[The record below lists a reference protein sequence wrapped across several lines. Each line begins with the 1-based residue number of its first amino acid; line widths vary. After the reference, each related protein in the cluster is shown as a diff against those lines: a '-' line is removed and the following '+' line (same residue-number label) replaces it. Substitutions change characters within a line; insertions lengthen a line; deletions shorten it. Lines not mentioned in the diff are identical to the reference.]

1 MLKWMKGSKSEHPF
15 ADDKSAREFIADLP
29 PLDPYKS
36 LEELCYWFDTLG
48 SAEDLKL
55 PRVLEIID
63 LIDQAAKNHQ
73 RKLSQDYLGGSAR
86 LQKFQEIRI
95 WNTVFMFWKQ
105 LADTYQICLTRFQA
119 GAGGW
124 GSLKSQMPM
133 VVARALRALTL
144 QLKWQLLRYGPV
156 DQRIWEQMGRLY
168 AYAEERGFAITPVVV
183 YPGKFGES
191 TAQREFLKGLMLNIS
206 STDSLLPA
214 KLEVAERVVA
224 QFSEFFVM
232 NRQPA
237 KGCHY
242 YFDLNEGKVPA
253 RVMSRLQMTPG
264 LRFFGPGSAAQEL
277 DKLIASVQ
285 ADGVVPSHINLGATF
300 DPEWVLESLRHLS
313 RYWSP
318 NPPARSEERRN
329 SVSRMSVVHDFD
341 EIVSTVSGETQDLSF
356 DSSVEVWTVENE
368 SEGGYGA
375 LMPQAS
381 SDWLRVG
388 TLLGVKLDDGASWGV
403 GIVRRMSAYDH
414 RQRYVGIQV
423 LTKGATVVKL
433 AAIGAISDAEL
444 ESALLLPSNAND
456 TNGASEMNLLLRPGA
471 FSLQKSMEMLAYERS
486 YLLVPRKLMEGGHDF
501 DMARFRVMQRAAA

>member
-15 ADDKSAREFIADLP
+15 ADDKAARGFIADLS

-36 LEELCYWFDTLG
+36 LEELCYWLDTLG

-55 PRVLEIID
+55 PRVLEIVD
-63 LIDQAAKNHQ
+63 LIDQAGKNHQ
-73 RKLSQDYLGGSAR
+73 RKLSQDYLSGSAR

-105 LADTYQICLTRFQA
+105 LADTYQMCLTRFQA

-124 GSLKSQMPM
+124 GTLKGQMPM
-133 VVARALRALTL
+133 VVARALRALAL

-156 DQRIWEQMGRLY
+156 DQRVWGEMGRLF
-168 AYAEERGFAITPVVV
+168 AYAEEKGFAASPVVV

-191 TAQREFLKGLMLNIS
+191 TVQREFLKGVMLNIS

-224 QFSEFFVM
+224 QFSEFFQM
-232 NRQPA
+232 SRQPG

-242 YFDLNEGKVPA
+242 YFDLDENKLPA
-253 RVMSRLQMTPG
+253 RVMSRLPMTPG
-264 LRFFGPGSAAQEL
+264 LRFFGPGSAAVEL
-277 DKLIASVQ
+277 AKLIATVQ
-285 ADGVVPSHINLGATF
+285 ADGVVPSYINLGGTF
-300 DPEWVLESLRHLS
+300 DTEVVLEALRHLA
-313 RYWSP
+313 RYWAP

-329 SVSRMSVVHDFD
+329 SVARMTVVHDFD
-341 EIVSTVSGETQDLSF
+341 EIISTVSGETQDLSF
-356 DSSVEVWTVENE
+356 DSTVEVWTVENE
-368 SEGGYGA
+368 SDGGYGA
-375 LMPQAS
+375 LMPQSS

-403 GIVRRMSAYDH
+403 GIVRRLSAYDH
-414 RQRYVGIQV
+414 KQRYIGIQV

-433 AAIGAISDAEL
+433 SAITAMGDSQP

-471 FSLQKSMEMLAYERS
+471 FSLQKSMEMRAYERS
-486 YLLVPRKLMEGGHDF
+486 YLLVPRRLMEGGYDF
-501 DMARFRVMQRAAA
+501 DMARFRVMQHAA

>member
-1 MLKWMKGSKSEHPF
+1 MLKWIKGSKSEHPF
-15 ADDKSAREFIADLP
+15 ADDQAARDLIAALP
-29 PLDPYKS
+29 PFDPYKS
-36 LEELCYWFDTLG
+36 LEELCYWLDTMG

-55 PRVLEIID
+55 PRVLDVID
-63 LIDQAAKNHQ
+63 LIDQAAKDHQ
-73 RKLSQDYLGGSAR
+73 RRLSQDYLSGSAR
-86 LQKFQEIRI
+86 LQKIQEIRI
-95 WNTVFMFWKQ
+95 WNTVFAFWKQ
-105 LADTYQICLTRFQA
+105 LADTYQMCLIRFQA
-119 GAGGW
+119 GASGW
-124 GSLKSQMPM
+124 GALKGQMPM

-156 DQRIWEQMGRLY
+156 EKRVWEQMGKLY
-168 AYAEERGFAITPVVV
+168 AYAEERGFAAAPVVV
-183 YPGKFGES
+183 YPGKFGAS
-191 TAQREFLKGLMLNIS
+191 TVQREFLKGMMLNIS

-214 KLEVAERVVA
+214 KLEIAERIVA

-253 RVMSRLQMTPG
+253 RVMSRLQMTTG

-277 DKLIASVQ
+277 EKLIATVR
-285 ADGVVPSHINLGATF
+285 ADGVVPSSINLGGAF
-300 DPEWVLESLRHLS
+300 DPEVVLEALRHLA
-313 RYWSP
+313 RYWAP
-318 NPPARSEERRN
+318 NPPARSEERRY

-341 EIVSTVSGETQDLSF
+341 EIVSTVSGETQDSSF
-356 DSSVEVWTVENE
+356 DSTVEVWTVENE

-375 LMPQAS
+375 LMPQAA

-388 TLLGVKLDDGASWGV
+388 TLLGVKQEGGASWGV
-403 GIVRRMSAYDH
+403 GIVRRLSAYDH
-414 RQRYVGIQV
+414 KQRYVGIQV

-433 AAIGAISDAEL
+433 AAISAVDDSEL

-456 TNGASEMNLLLRPGA
+456 TNGAAEMNLLLKPGA
-471 FSLQKSMEMLAYERS
+471 FSLQKSMEMRAYERS

-501 DMARFRVMQRAAA
+501 DMARFRVMQRAA

>member
-15 ADDKSAREFIADLP
+15 ADDKSAREFIADMP

-36 LEELCYWFDTLG
+36 LEELCYWLDTLG

-55 PRVLEIID
+55 LRVLEIID

-73 RKLSQDYLGGSAR
+73 RKLSQDYLSGSAR

-105 LADTYQICLTRFQA
+105 LADTYQMCLTRFQA

-183 YPGKFGES
+183 YPGKFGGS
-191 TAQREFLKGLMLNIS
+191 TVEREFLKGLMLNIS

-414 RQRYVGIQV
+414 KQRYVGIQV

>member
-1 MLKWMKGSKSEHPF
+1 MLKWIKGSKSEHPF
-15 ADDKSAREFIADLP
+15 ANDKAAREFIADLP
-29 PLDPYKS
+29 ALDPYKS
-36 LEELCYWFDTLG
+36 LEELCYWLDTLG
-48 SAEDLKL
+48 SADDLKL

-73 RKLSQDYLGGSAR
+73 RKLSQDYLSGSAR

-95 WNTVFMFWKQ
+95 WNAVFMFWKQ
-105 LADTYQICLTRFQA
+105 LADTYQMCLTRFQA

-124 GSLKSQMPM
+124 GSLKGQMPM

-156 DQRIWEQMGRLY
+156 DQRVWEQMGKLY
-168 AYAEERGFAITPVVV
+168 AYAEERGFATTAVVV

-191 TAQREFLKGLMLNIS
+191 TVQREFLKGMMLNIS

-232 NRQPA
+232 NRQPS

-242 YFDLNEGKVPA
+242 YFDLNESKLPA

-264 LRFFGPGSAAQEL
+264 LRFFGPGSAALEL
-277 DKLIASVQ
+277 EKLIASVQ
-285 ADGVVPSHINLGATF
+285 ADGVVPSHINLGGTF
-300 DPEWVLESLRHLS
+300 DTEWVLEALRHLT
-313 RYWSP
+313 RYWAP
-318 NPPARSEERRN
+318 NPPARGDERRV

-356 DSSVEVWTVENE
+356 DSTVEIWTVENE

-375 LMPQAS
+375 LMPQATA
-381 SDWLRVG
+381 DWLHVG

-414 RQRYVGIQV
+414 KQRYIGIQV

-433 AAIGAISDAEL
+433 AAIGALSDTDL

-471 FSLQKSMEMLAYERS
+471 FSLQKSMEMLAYQRS
-486 YLLVPRKLMEGGHDF
+486 YLLVPRKLLEGGHDF
-501 DMARFRVMQRAAA
+501 DMARFRVMQRAA

>member
-1 MLKWMKGSKSEHPF
+1 MLKWIKGSKSVHPF

-29 PLDPYKS
+29 PLDSYKS
-36 LEELCYWFDTLG
+36 LEELCYWLDTLG
-48 SAEDLKL
+48 SADDLKL

-73 RKLSQDYLGGSAR
+73 RKLSQDYLSGSAR

-95 WNTVFMFWKQ
+95 WNTMFVFWKQ
-105 LADTYQICLTRFQA
+105 VADTYQMCLARFQA

-124 GSLKSQMPM
+124 SSLKAQMPM

-144 QLKWQLLRYGPV
+144 QLKWQLLRYGPI
-156 DQRIWEQMGRLY
+156 DQRVWEQMGKLY
-168 AYAEERGFAITPVVV
+168 SYAEERGFAATPVVV

-191 TAQREFLKGLMLNIS
+191 TIQREFLKGLMLNIS

-214 KLEVAERVVA
+214 KLEIAERVVA
-224 QFSEFFVM
+224 QFSEFFLM

-253 RVMSRLQMTPG
+253 RMMSHLQMTPG
-264 LRFFGPGSAAQEL
+264 LRFFGPGSAAPEL
-277 DKLIASVQ
+277 QKLIAAVQ
-285 ADGVVPSHINLGATF
+285 VDGVVPSHINLGGTF
-300 DPEWVLESLRHLS
+300 DAEVVLEALRHLA
-313 RYWSP
+313 RYWAP

-356 DSSVEVWTVENE
+356 DSTVEVWTVENE

-375 LMPQAS
+375 LMPQAT

-403 GIVRRMSAYDH
+403 GIVRRLSAYDH
-414 RQRYVGIQV
+414 KQRYIGIQV

-433 AAIGAISDAEL
+433 AAISAIDDAEL

-456 TNGASEMNLLLRPGA
+456 ANGAAEMNLLLRPGA
-471 FSLQKSMEMLAYERS
+471 FSLQKSMEMRAYERS
-486 YLLVPRKLMEGGHDF
+486 YLLVPRKLVESGHDF
-501 DMARFRVMQRAAA
+501 DMARFRVMQRAA

>member
-1 MLKWMKGSKSEHPF
+1 MLKWIKGAKSEHPF
-15 ADDKSAREFIADLP
+15 ADDKAARQFIAELP

-36 LEELCYWFDTLG
+36 LEELCYWLDTLG

-63 LIDQAAKNHQ
+63 LIDQAGKSHQ
-73 RKLSQDYLGGSAR
+73 RKLSQDYLSSSAR

-95 WNTVFMFWKQ
+95 WNAVFAFWKQ
-105 LADTYQICLTRFQA
+105 LADSYQVCLTRFQA

-124 GSLKSQMPM
+124 SGMKAQMPM

-156 DQRIWEQMGRLY
+156 DQRVWEQMGRLY
-168 AYAEERGFAITPVVV
+168 AYAEERGLATTPVVV
-183 YPGKFGES
+183 YPGKFGQS
-191 TAQREFLKGLMLNIS
+191 TVEREFLKGVMLNIS

-214 KLEVAERVVA
+214 KLEIAERIVA
-224 QFSEFFVM
+224 QFSESFVM
-232 NRQPA
+232 TRQPGR
-237 KGCHY
+237 GCHY
-242 YFDLNEGKVPA
+242 YFDLNESKLPA

-264 LRFFGPGSAAQEL
+264 LRFFGPGTAALEL
-277 DKLIASVQ
+277 EKLITTVQ
-285 ADGVVPSHINLGATF
+285 ADGVVPSHVNLGGTF
-300 DPEWVLESLRHLS
+300 DPEVVLEALRHLA
-313 RYWSP
+313 RYWAP
-318 NPPARSEERRN
+318 NPPSRSEERRN
-329 SVSRMSVVHDFD
+329 SVSRMTVVHDFD
-341 EIVSTVSGETQDLSF
+341 EIVSTVSGETQELSF
-356 DSSVEVWTVENE
+356 DSTVEIWTVENE

-375 LMPQAS
+375 LMPQAT

-403 GIVRRMSAYDH
+403 GIVRRLSAYDH
-414 RQRYVGIQV
+414 KQRYVGIQV

-433 AAIGAISDAEL
+433 AAVSAIGSPEL

-471 FSLQKSMEMLAYERS
+471 FSLQKSMEMHAYERM

-501 DMARFRVMQRAAA
+501 DMARFRVMQRAA

>member
-1 MLKWMKGSKSEHPF
+1 MLKWIKGSKSEHPL
-15 ADDKSAREFIADLP
+15 ADAAAAREFIAELP
-29 PLDPYKS
+29 PLDPYKL
-36 LEELCYWFDTLG
+36 LEELCYWLDTLA

-55 PRVLEIID
+55 PRILEIVD
-63 LIDQAAKNHQ
+63 LADQAAKNHQ
-73 RKLSQDYLGGSAR
+73 RKLSQDYLNGSAR

-95 WNTVFMFWKQ
+95 WNSVFAFWKQ
-105 LADTYQICLTRFQA
+105 LADSYQMCLTRFQA

-124 GSLKSQMPM
+124 NSLKGQMPM

-156 DQRIWEQMGRLY
+156 EPRIWAQMGRLY
-168 AYAEERGFAITPVVV
+168 AYAEERGFATTPVVV

-191 TAQREFLKGLMLNIS
+191 TVQREFLKGVMLNIS

-214 KLEVAERVVA
+214 KLEIAERIVA

-242 YFDLNEGKVPA
+242 FFDLDENKVPA
-253 RVMSRLQMTPG
+253 RVMSRLKMTVG

-277 DKLIASVQ
+277 EKLIALVQ
-285 ADGVVPSHINLGATF
+285 ADGAVPSTINLGGTF
-300 DPEWVLESLRHLS
+300 DPEVILESLRHLA
-313 RYWSP
+313 RYWAP
-318 NPPARSEERRN
+318 APPARSEERRN

-356 DSSVEVWTVENE
+356 DSTVEIWTVENE

-375 LMPQAS
+375 LMPQAK

-388 TLLGVKLDDGASWGV
+388 TLLGVKLEDSASWGV

-414 RQRYVGIQV
+414 KQRYVGIQV

-433 AAIGAISDAEL
+433 AAISAVDTEM

-456 TNGASEMNLLLRPGA
+456 TNGADEMNLLLRPGA
-471 FSLQKSMEMLAYERS
+471 FSLQKSMEMRAYERS
-486 YLLVPRKLMEGGHDF
+486 YLLLPRKLMEGGHDF
-501 DMARFRVMQRAAA
+501 DMARFRVMRRAA

>member
-1 MLKWMKGSKSEHPF
+1 MLKWIKGAKSEHPF
-15 ADDKSAREFIADLP
+15 ADDKAARTFIAELP

-36 LEELCYWFDTLG
+36 LEELCYWLDTLG
-48 SAEDLKL
+48 SAEGLKL

-63 LIDQAAKNHQ
+63 LIDQAAKDHQ
-73 RKLSQDYLGGSAR
+73 RKLSQDYLSSIAR

-95 WNTVFMFWKQ
+95 WNAVFMFWKQ
-105 LADTYQICLTRFQA
+105 LADTYQMCLTRFQA
-119 GAGGW
+119 GANGW
-124 GSLKSQMPM
+124 GAMKGQIPM
-133 VVARALRALTL
+133 VVARALRSLTL

-156 DQRIWEQMGRLY
+156 DQRVWEQMGKLY
-168 AYAEERGFAITPVVV
+168 AYAEERGFATAPVVV

-191 TAQREFLKGLMLNIS
+191 TVQREFLKGVMLKIS

-214 KLEVAERVVA
+214 KLEIAERIVA
-224 QFSEFFVM
+224 QFSEFFAM

-237 KGCHY
+237 KSCHC

-264 LRFFGPGSAAQEL
+264 LRFFGPGSAALEL
-277 DKLIASVQ
+277 EKLITTVQ
-285 ADGVVPSHINLGATF
+285 ADGVVPSNINLGGAF
-300 DPEWVLESLRHLS
+300 DPEVVLEALRHLA
-313 RYWSP
+313 RYWAQI
-318 NPPARSEERRN
+318 PPARSEERRAC
-329 SVSRMSVVHDFD
+329 VSRMSVVHDFD

-356 DSSVEVWTVENE
+356 DSTVEVWTVENE

-375 LMPQAS
+375 LMPQAT

-388 TLLGVKLDDGASWGV
+388 TLLGVKLDDSASWGV
-403 GIVRRMSAYDH
+403 GIVRRLSAYDH

-433 AAIGAISDAEL
+433 AAISAVVDPEL
-444 ESALLLPSNAND
+444 ENALLLPSNAND
-456 TNGASEMNLLLRPGA
+456 TNGAAEMNLLLKPGA
-471 FSLQKSMEMLAYERS
+471 FSLHKSMEMRAYERS

-501 DMARFRVMQRAAA
+501 DMARFRVMQRAA